1 VWCGT
6 GVAALEA
13 LRQSSFALAVLD
25 VGLPDVNG
33 FDLFREI
40 HRLWPLPVIFLT
52 ARSGEIDRVV
62 GLELG
67 ADDYILKPFSP
78 TRSMCGC
85 THASAPRE
93 AIGEQHPRFQFV
105 DRMTA

>member
-1 VWCGT
+1 VCCAT

-25 VGLPDVNG
+25 VGLPHVNG
-33 FDLFREI
+33 FDLFRGI

-67 ADDYILKPFSP
+67 ADDYI
-78 TRSMCGC
+78 RSSK
-85 THASAPRE
+85 ASRNAR
-93 AIGEQHPRFQFV
+93 AASKARSGR
-105 DRMTA
+105 